1 MKGDVMKKRLPEHV
15 YWRRRLMVFG
25 PVFLLLA
32 QITSQFSTTEHEP
45 AGSSRSWYVSWAQKP
60 DAVEKAEGLGCE
72 EGERANAGVV
82 FLGYGRQRDGGP
94 SGFRSG
100 VVPYE
105 RIAEVTAAFAKGL
118 ERCSSGEWVLAAMT
132 SNHKLDDVAMAGR
145 FGTEW
150 GELAKR
156 SQQLFDGD
164 RVEIAAGSD
173 VEPAWGPYEA
183 ARAWSEGAHATGARL
198 AYTPSADGCPT
209 EGDRP
214 CANAWG
220 IGSLAYLMWGI
231 DADAVVM
238 PQVYRDV
245 MARQWGRIAE
255 AWESSGGE
263 ARFAG
268 ALSQRGACLVTGQK
282 PCLSIGPKK
291 SQALL
296 SAALGREVPAG
307 SDISW

>member
-1 MKGDVMKKRLPEHV
+1 MKKRLPEHV

-32 QITSQFSTTEHEP
+32 QITSLVSADSEDP
-45 AGSSRSWYVSWAQKP
+45 AGPSRSWYVSWAHKA
-60 DAVEKAEGLGCE
+60 DALTRAEQLGCD
-72 EGERANAGVV
+72 EGGRANAGVV

-94 SGFRSG
+94 SGFTNG
-100 VVPYE
+100 VVAYD
-105 RIAEVTAAFAKGL
+105 RIAEVTAAFAVGL
-118 ERCSSGEWVLAAMT
+118 ERCSSGEWVVAAMT
-132 SNHKLDDVAMAGR
+132 SNHKLEDVAMAAR

-150 GELAKR
+150 GMLTER
-156 SQQLFDGD
+156 IEELFDGD
-164 RVEIAAGSD
+164 RVEFAAGSD

-183 ARAWSEGAHATGARL
+183 ARAWSENARATGARL

-209 EGDRP
+209 EGNRP
-214 CANAWG
+214 CANEWG
-220 IGSLAYLMWGI
+220 IGSLGYLMWGI
-231 DADAVVM
+231 DPDAVVM

-255 AWESSGGE
+255 AWEASGGE

-291 SQALL
+291 ARAMLE
-296 SAALGREVPAG
+296 AALGETVPAG